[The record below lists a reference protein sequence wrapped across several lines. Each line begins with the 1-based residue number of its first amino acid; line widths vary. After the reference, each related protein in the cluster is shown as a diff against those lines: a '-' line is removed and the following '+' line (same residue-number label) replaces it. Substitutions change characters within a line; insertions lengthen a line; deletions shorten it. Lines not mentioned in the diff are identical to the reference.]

1 MVGIPAASSTSPQGH
16 QAVNLAL
23 VIQGIVGRLA
33 TDRNQSGHWLFVPL
47 DHKGLAGGS
56 AFQELRQATARF
68 FDAKRGFLHCSRRAS
83 DSVQTVRNM
92 EAGFGPLCG
101 PCRIL
106 GAWLVRSGDSAQV
119 IDERPSCLDLKGGF
133 GVVEVRARFD
143 HPIFSESIRLI
154 RAALGDPSG
163 TYAYDLQRLSRVEQE
178 VLLRLI
184 HSSGDLS
191 LARDVRLSEE
201 DCVAGLQ
208 ALAAGAAILT
218 DTAMA
223 AAAVAPMARR
233 TFANAVHSVLDW
245 APPQAPEGST
255 RAAAGLAQALKAYPG
270 AVVLIG
276 SAPTALELLL
286 EQVAAARTPPP
297 ALVIG
302 MPVGFVGVAESK
314 RHLAQSA
321 LPQIRLE
328 GSRGGAGLVGAA
340 ANALLRRAWLDQ
352 RSADSADL
360 DNGRLND

>member
-1 MVGIPAASSTSPQGH
+1 MAEA
-16 QAVNLAL
+16 
-23 VIQGIVGRLA
+23 
-33 TDRNQSGHWLFVPL
+33 
-47 DHKGLAGGS
+47 
-56 AFQELRQATARF
+56 
-68 FDAKRGFLHCSRRAS
+68 RAS
-83 DSVQTVRNM
+83 
-92 EAGFGPLCG
+92 
-101 PCRIL
+101 
-106 GAWLVRSGDSAQV
+106 
-119 IDERPSCLDLKGGF
+119 
-133 GVVEVRARFD
+133 FD

-154 RAALGDPSG
+154 RAALADSSAPHAFNLEGWSP
-163 TYAYDLQRLSRVEQE
+163 VEQD

-191 LARDVRLSEE
+191 LARDVRFSKGASA
-201 DCVAGLQ
+201 VGIQ

-233 TFANAVHSVLDW
+233 TFGNAVHSVLDW

-255 RAAAGLAQALKAYPG
+255 RAAAGMAEALQAHPG

-286 EQVAAARTPPP
+286 QQVAVGQTSSP

-321 LPQIRLE
+321 LPQVRLE

-340 ANALLRRAWLDQ
+340 VNALLRRAWLDQ
-352 RSADSADL
+352 CPIRSD
-360 DNGRLND
+360 